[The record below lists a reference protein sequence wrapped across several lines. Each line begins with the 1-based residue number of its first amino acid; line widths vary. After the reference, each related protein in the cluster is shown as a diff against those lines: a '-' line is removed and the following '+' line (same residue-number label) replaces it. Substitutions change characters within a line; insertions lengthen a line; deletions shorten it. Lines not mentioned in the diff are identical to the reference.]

1 MVHLIYSLKKIMDTI
16 LLFVIIHYNLF
27 GALNKAKLF
36 VYLTIQVL
44 LELSLIRDCDEVE
57 QLVFSGWEKYYPKI
71 LNMSKAPQ
79 TDSEYNLFGAL
90 NKAKLFVYLT
100 IQVLLELSLIR
111 DCDEVEQLVFSGWE
125 KYYPKILNMSKA
137 PQTDSEYHALIII
150 DKKLRPNGSRNSAPA
165 AFSFHKV
172 RSLSNMIEQHLVNFN
187 TKDNVLSFIPGRYS
201 T

>member
-1 MVHLIYSLKKIMDTI
+1 MVHLIYSLKKIIDTI
-16 LLFVIIHYNLF
+16 VLFIIIHYNLF

-79 TDSEYNLFGAL
+79 TDN
-90 NKAKLFVYLT
+90 
-100 IQVLLELSLIR
+100 
-111 DCDEVEQLVFSGWE
+111 
-125 KYYPKILNMSKA
+125 
-137 PQTDSEYHALIII
+137 EYHALIII

-187 TKDNVLSFIPGRYS
+187 TKDNVLSSIPGRYS